1 MIQPFHK
8 NHHTMKAVFLFFLA
22 ACLSVG
28 AFKPLSAQVSIA
40 PSTVFISDQTNI
52 GTLYVS
58 NRSDEPQEVSIEFA
72 FGYPSSDAD
81 GNIVMNYEDS
91 VAFSSHAINERIR
104 AFPRSFVLGPR
115 QQQTVR
121 FQVRPQPGATDGVY
135 WTRVKILANPQT
147 PEIDMPSEDGIAT
160 RITFRFEQV
169 IAAFYKQGGVTTGVN
184 VKDVEVRHADARM
197 MLLVHLERTGNAPF
211 IGSMVAKMYD
221 TGGNLVLE
229 RQTTT
234 TAYFEEI
241 RRIELDTEGIEPGNY
256 RVELTFET
264 RRGDISPTDLVQA
277 PAITETVQVRIP

>member
-1 MIQPFHK
+1 MNRFALLLVSATLLI
-8 NHHTMKAVFLFFLA
+8 A
-22 ACLSVG
+22 SV
-28 AFKPLSAQVSIA
+28 KPATAQVAIA

-72 FGYPSSDAD
+72 FGYPSSDHD
-81 GNIVMNYEDS
+81 GNLIMNYEDS
-91 VAFSSHAINERIR
+91 AAFAKHAINERIR

-121 FQVRPQPGATDGVY
+121 FQVRPQPGAEEGVY

-147 PEIDMPSEDGIAT
+147 PEIDMPAEEGITT

-169 IAAFYKQGGVTTGVN
+169 IAAFYRQGNATTGLN
-184 VKDVEVRHADARM
+184 IKEVEVRQDNDRLI
-197 MLLVHLERTGNAPF
+197 LLPNLERTGNAPF
-211 IGSMVAKMYD
+211 IGSMFAKMYD
-221 TGGNLVLE
+221 ADGNMVKE
-229 RQTTT
+229 RQSTT
-234 TAYFEEI
+234 TAYFSEV
-241 RRIELDTEGIEPGNY
+241 RRIELDTSDIEPGDY

-277 PAITETVQVRIP
+277 PPITNVVEVTVY

>member
-1 MIQPFHK
+1 
-8 NHHTMKAVFLFFLA
+8 MKPLLIFTALA
-22 ACLSVG
+22 LSVLLTWN
-28 AFKPLSAQVSIA
+28 KPVLAQVSIA

-52 GTLYVS
+52 GTVYVS

-72 FGYPSSDAD
+72 FGYPTSDEN
-81 GNIVMNYEDS
+81 GNLIMTYDDQE
-91 VAFSSHAINERIR
+91 AFERYAINNWVR

-121 FQVRPQPGATDGVY
+121 FQVRPQPQADDGVY

-147 PEIDMPSEDGIAT
+147 PEIDLATDEEGIAT
-160 RITFRFEQV
+160 RITFRFEQI
-169 IAAFYKQGGVTTGVN
+169 IAAFYKKGNTTTGVN
-184 VKDVEVRHADARM
+184 VKQVEVRHDENRL
-197 MLLVHLERTGNAPF
+197 MLLPHLQRTGNSPF
-211 IGSMVAKMYD
+211 IGSLTAKMYD
-221 TGGNLVLE
+221 TGGNLVKE

-241 RRIELDTEGIEPGNY
+241 RRIELDTEGLEPGNY

-277 PAITETVQVRIP
+277 PPVTEVVNVRIP

>member
-1 MIQPFHK
+1 MKHFPF
-8 NHHTMKAVFLFFLA
+8 VFLTTLVVVLFA
-22 ACLSVG
+22 QAVV
-28 AFKPLSAQVSIA
+28 AQVSIA

-52 GTLYVS
+52 GTVYVS

-72 FGYPSSDAD
+72 FGYPTSDEN
-81 GNIVMNYEDS
+81 GNLIMTYDDQE
-91 VAFSSHAINERIR
+91 AFERYAINEWVR

-121 FQVRPQPGATDGVY
+121 FQVRPRPQAQDGTY

-147 PEIDMPSEDGIAT
+147 PDIDLAPDEEGIAT
-160 RITFRFEQV
+160 RITFRFEQI
-169 IAAFYKQGGVTTGVN
+169 IAAFYKKGNTTTGVS
-184 VKDVEVRHADARM
+184 VSKVEVRHEENR
-197 MLLVHLERTGNAPF
+197 LLLMPHLQRTGNSPF
-211 IGSMVAKMYD
+211 IGSMIAKMYD
-221 TGGNLVLE
+221 AGGNLVKE

-241 RRIELDTEGIEPGNY
+241 RRIEIDTEGLEPGNY

-277 PAITETVQVRIP
+277 PPITETIEVRIP

>member
-1 MIQPFHK
+1 
-8 NHHTMKAVFLFFLA
+8 MKVVLVFFLA
-22 ACLSVG
+22 VYLFVG

-115 QQQTVR
+115 QQQTIR
-121 FQVRPQPGATDGVY
+121 FQVRPQPGAADGVY

-147 PEIDMPSEDGIAT
+147 PDIELAPDEGEVAT

-169 IAAFYKQGGVTTGVN
+169 IAAFYKQGAVTTGVN
-184 VKDVEVRHADARM
+184 VKDVVVRHDDTRM
-197 MLLVHLERTGNAPF
+197 MLLAHLERTGNAPF
-211 IGSMVAKMYD
+211 IGSMIAKMYD
-221 TGGNLVLE
+221 AGGNLVLE

-234 TAYFEEI
+234 TAYFEEV
-241 RRIELDTEGIEPGNY
+241 RRIELDTEGLEPGNY

-277 PAITETVQVRIP
+277 VPITQTIQVRIP